1 MLDELMSLINQ
12 EITQQQFNEKLALHR
27 HRFNTE
33 LNTKVRDMLPDRNL
47 PNIGNGYLSNLIED
61 DSILFHINTRQ

>member
-47 PNIGNGYLSNLIED
+47 PNIGYGYLFDLIED
-61 DSILFHINTRQ
+61 DSF